1 MNDCG
6 PTRTLLRAWLAEQLP
21 EQEKAEVAAHLEACG
36 SCSALHR
43 IYQATVAMGAWPE
56 AEIPLPEGLGEQVK
70 EAVRLSKLR
79 PEPDP
84 EAEAEAEAEAEM
96 PENSN
101 ITPAA
106 AEVAPPDVPGRPSRR
121 PSRRT
126 SRRPPRPSPEE
137 KN

>member
-6 PTRTLLRAWLAEQLP
+6 PTRALLWAWVAEQLP
-21 EQEKAEVAAHLEACG
+21 EEQKAEVAAHLEACG
-36 SCSALHR
+36 SCSALR
-43 IYQATVAMGAWPE
+43 RTYQATVAMGAWPE

-70 EAVRLSKLR
+70 EAVRLSKLQ

-84 EAEAEAEAEAEM
+84 EAEAEI

-106 AEVAPPDVPGRPSRR
+106 PEVAPPDVPGRPSRR
-121 PSRRT
+121 PPRRP

-137 KN
+137 KK